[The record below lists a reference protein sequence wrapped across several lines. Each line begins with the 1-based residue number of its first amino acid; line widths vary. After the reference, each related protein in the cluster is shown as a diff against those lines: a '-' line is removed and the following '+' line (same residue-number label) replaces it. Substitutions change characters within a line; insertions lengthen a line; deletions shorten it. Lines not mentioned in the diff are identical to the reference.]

1 MEPLQS
7 LQTNTDVFGST
18 IDPHANSFLFS
29 LQEPFENTESEQ
41 RFCQLLL
48 LCISGV
54 IEVLERQLDRY
65 LVGDLSVPND
75 QLLKQTQSAPTH
87 NMYAEEVMGL
97 TDHQFR
103 RARNATVG
111 FIDGKVKCKKN
122 KTMDWLSAKPNG
134 IQEKIITYA
143 IKVGRKIRVTRS
155 AREVENQKLQDMR
168 LRNKNQKID
177 RSTRLCIERKMKSVF
192 EGKSIIDIEFSDLLE
207 SEANLAG
214 DTKVQKRN
222 RNALLNTL
230 LELAPRPNKR
240 VTLTGMA
247 ERKKQSALD
256 AFFGS
261 KASTSNAS
269 DSTDNASGTATSETC
284 AKKPKL
290 VRSFRSEWLSN
301 YTWLRFDNSTGMKCE
316 VCIAAKKTNPFT
328 YGCTSYQNTTL
339 TRHQS
344 SKEHIEAIKITEM
357 QKQFTVARQNLA
369 QCVHVQD
376 NSRTDGHVKQ
386 LRTVYMMAKRN
397 CPLDIFSDLMQL
409 QVNNG
414 ITNCDNFYKKH
425 EVVEEMQECI
435 YTVLDDDMTDAINT
449 SPYYGVMLDETCDVT
464 IEKKLAIYIRYLNPT
479 TGQVHVSFAGNE
491 HITDCTAL
499 GIENA
504 LIEFLHRKG
513 ILNENNDNI
522 SKCMGLGTDGAS
534 VMTGRLNGL
543 GARLKRRNPKL
554 TQVHCAAHRLNL
566 ASSQAGKAIPY
577 MSEYHRHIGILYRYY
592 KDSSVKYDKLREL
605 QDILHGNRKQV
616 KKPTSVRWLSIESAV
631 TMILKSYDAILLSV
645 ENADAKKDPKAVALH
660 RFMATS
666 LFLLITALLADVL
679 CVIGILSLTF
689 QKDTVNLSVI
699 RHCVESTKET
709 IQTMRQGSRQVDEVL
724 QALGNVPPVGQKTIY
739 KNIDLT
745 DNQPMRHRFT
755 TIRDNYLG
763 SLSDKLS
770 ERFPQDD
777 MDILE
782 CLDIVLNPARCPDDV
797 QNLAGYGTAQLD
809 SILDHYG
816 DTLNTDRAK
825 NQFLMY
831 KHYMK
836 TYKGILRF
844 DDFCKHLIRDHALTY
859 PDFVILAEI
868 ASIIPVSSAPCERGF
883 SVQNSIKT
891 AVRNR
896 LNPKNLNRLMFI
908 KLQGPAPNDFDF
920 GRAVRLFQA
929 KQRRK

>member
-1 MEPLQS
+1 
-7 LQTNTDVFGST
+7 
-18 IDPHANSFLFS
+18 
-29 LQEPFENTESEQ
+29 
-41 RFCQLLL
+41 
-48 LCISGV
+48 
-54 IEVLERQLDRY
+54 
-65 LVGDLSVPND
+65 
-75 QLLKQTQSAPTH
+75 
-87 NMYAEEVMGL
+87 
-97 TDHQFR
+97 
-103 RARNATVG
+103 
-111 FIDGKVKCKKN
+111 
-122 KTMDWLSAKPNG
+122 
-134 IQEKIITYA
+134 
-143 IKVGRKIRVTRS
+143 
-155 AREVENQKLQDMR
+155 
-168 LRNKNQKID
+168 
-177 RSTRLCIERKMKSVF
+177 
-192 EGKSIIDIEFSDLLE
+192 
-207 SEANLAG
+207 
-214 DTKVQKRN
+214 
-222 RNALLNTL
+222 
-230 LELAPRPNKR
+230 
-240 VTLTGMA
+240 MA

-357 QKQFTVARQNLA
+357 QKHFTVARQNLA
-369 QCVHVQD
+369 QCVHVQH
-376 NSRTDGHVKQ
+376 NSRTDRHVKQ

-414 ITNCDNFYKKH
+414 ITNCDDFYKKH

-543 GARLKRRNPKL
+543 GARLKRRNSKL

-616 KKPTSVRWLSIESAV
+616 KEPTSVRWLSIESAV

-660 RFMATS
+660 RFMATY
-666 LFLLITALLADVL
+666 IDVL
-679 CVIGILSLTF
+679 KTGFKIRKAEDVRDVYSLH
-689 QKDTVNLSVI
+689 Q
-699 RHCVESTKET
+699 
-709 IQTMRQGSRQVDEVL
+709 QQ
-724 QALGNVPPVGQKTIY
+724 
-739 KNIDLT
+739 
-745 DNQPMRHRFT
+745 
-755 TIRDNYLG
+755 
-763 SLSDKLS
+763 SD
-770 ERFPQDD
+770 
-777 MDILE
+777 
-782 CLDIVLNPARCPDDV
+782 A
-797 QNLAGYGTAQLD
+797 
-809 SILDHYG
+809 
-816 DTLNTDRAK
+816 
-825 NQFLMY
+825 
-831 KHYMK
+831 
-836 TYKGILRF
+836 
-844 DDFCKHLIRDHALTY
+844 
-859 PDFVILAEI
+859 
-868 ASIIPVSSAPCERGF
+868 
-883 SVQNSIKT
+883 
-891 AVRNR
+891 
-896 LNPKNLNRLMFI
+896 
-908 KLQGPAPNDFDF
+908 
-920 GRAVRLFQA
+920 
-929 KQRRK
+929 